1 MSKKS
6 KKNSFSKKTLF
17 KEILLVFE
25 NNPTKKLNY
34 KQVSKILSIKD
45 ISIKILLVDVMKEL
59 SDQKILKEISRGSFI
74 LIKENNT
81 LSGVVKNTNSRGA
94 YVVYEE
100 DKEVFVEKSDSKFAL
115 KGDHVD
121 FFLNIKK
128 KSARGIIDKITNR
141 IKNSFIGRIEE
152 GPTFSFF
159 IADDYR
165 IYFDV
170 FLPKSK
176 SPKSLKNKKVHVEVV
191 DWDPSKKNPVGKII
205 SILGEANNH
214 DVEISS
220 ILLSNGLSNEFSN
233 TINESVSKIE
243 EKIKAED
250 LIGRLDLRK
259 TPTFTIDPEDAKDF
273 DDALSFKNLENG
285 NYEIGIHIA
294 DVSHFVKS
302 GTVLDKEAVKRAT
315 SIYLVDR
322 VIPMLPE
329 RLSNDLC
336 SLKPNVDRLGFSVL
350 FEIDEKSNV
359 LSYNITESIIHSD
372 KRFTYK
378 EAQENINNQKG
389 EFFKELTVLNKLS
402 KILRKKR
409 QKNGSIN
416 FEKSE
421 VKFIL
426 DEKQNPINVF
436 FKESLETNK
445 LIEEF
450 MLLANKTVA
459 KHLQNKNTP
468 FVYRVHDKPDDNK
481 ISDLRNIVKA
491 FGYTIESTNAYSLS
505 KSLNQL
511 LEQSQGKAEEQ
522 MIETL
527 TIRSMAK
534 AIYTIK
540 NIGHYGLAFD
550 HYTHFTSPIRRYPDL
565 IVHRILK
572 NYIKKEKSFDP
583 VFLENLCKHSSD
595 MEKVASTAE
604 RDSVKFMQTKY
615 LKTKIGEIF
624 TGVITGVTDWGFYV
638 ELDKNKCE
646 GLVRISTIKNDYFV
660 YKEKQQALVGNSSKK
675 IFQLGQKVTIKI
687 INADLEKKQLDF
699 ILA

>member
-1 MSKKS
+1 M
-6 KKNSFSKKTLF
+6 
-17 KEILLVFE
+17 
-25 NNPTKKLNY
+25 
-34 KQVSKILSIKD
+34 
-45 ISIKILLVDVMKEL
+45 
-59 SDQKILKEISRGSFI
+59 
-74 LIKENNT
+74 
-81 LSGVVKNTNSRGA
+81 
-94 YVVYEE
+94 
-100 DKEVFVEKSDSKFAL
+100 
-115 KGDHVD
+115 
-121 FFLNIKK
+121 
-128 KSARGIIDKITNR
+128 
-141 IKNSFIGRIEE
+141 
-152 GPTFSFF
+152 
-159 IADDYR
+159 
-165 IYFDV
+165 
-170 FLPKSK
+170 
-176 SPKSLKNKKVHVEVV
+176 
-191 DWDPSKKNPVGKII
+191 
-205 SILGEANNH
+205 
-214 DVEISS
+214 
-220 ILLSNGLSNEFSN
+220 
-233 TINESVSKIE
+233 
-243 EKIKAED
+243 
-250 LIGRLDLRK
+250 
-259 TPTFTIDPEDAKDF
+259 
-273 DDALSFKNLENG
+273 
-285 NYEIGIHIA
+285 
-294 DVSHFVKS
+294 
-302 GTVLDKEAVKRAT
+302 
-315 SIYLVDR
+315 
-322 VIPMLPE
+322 
-329 RLSNDLC
+329 
-336 SLKPNVDRLGFSVL
+336 
-350 FEIDEKSNV
+350 
-359 LSYNITESIIHSD
+359 
-372 KRFTYK
+372 
-378 EAQENINNQKG
+378 
-389 EFFKELTVLNKLS
+389 NKLS